1 MAGWIIR
8 ILLLAPLIVIAG
20 ALLWLR
26 SSLPLSE
33 GRLEVTGLTAA
44 VSITRGSHGIPTI
57 RAASDR
63 DAAFALGFV
72 HAQDRLFQMDL
83 MRRAGAGRLSEW
95 FGAPTLGIDRFMRTL
110 GLYRAA
116 ASEYPLLS
124 PGLRAVLD
132 AYAAGVNAYL
142 KERRGALT
150 PEYYLLNVTPE
161 PWTPADTLVW
171 GKLMDLDLAGN
182 FRREL
187 LHARLAQRLSADELQ
202 LLYPPYPKDAPV
214 TLSEA
219 AMHALEGLRLDV
231 IAAQIPRSIGPA
243 FASNNWVVD
252 GAHSASGK
260 PLLANDPHLGLSA
273 PSVWYLARLDT
284 PGLSLAGATAP
295 GSPLLVLGH
304 NQRIAW
310 GFTDTDS
317 DVEDLFVERVDP
329 KDPSHYL
336 TPNGSAPFVTRS
348 EEILVRGAAPVHLTV
363 RETRH
368 GPVIS
373 DLGGSYAEPTPA
385 GSVLA
390 LETTFL
396 QGDDRTPDALFALN
410 RAQNWEGFRAALRD
424 FVAPQQ
430 NMVYGDVDG
439 NIGFLA
445 PGRVP
450 IRAKGDGWLP
460 APGWSGDYD
469 WTGYIPFDQL
479 PSAFNP
485 PAGRIASANNKI
497 VPDSYPYFLG
507 RAWALPYRVERIDD
521 MLKATPQQSPATSA
535 AIQGDTLSLMV
546 KDVLPLMLAAKPGS
560 RLAADA
566 LDRLRA
572 WDGRMERG
580 QVAPLLFVAWLR
592 EFNRTLFADR
602 LGDAF
607 EDYWGLHPD
616 VVRLILTEHP
626 EWCAGKSAPKGQDC
640 AGALAA
646 ALDRA
651 LDELKRRFG
660 DDMEQWRWG
669 VPHQARFANRF
680 WSSIPVLGRLFA
692 AAVSADGGY
701 DTVNVGATRLASSSE
716 PYADV
721 HGPTLRMIVDLADP
735 AAARFMI
742 APGESGNVLSPHY
755 DDLMASWRDVA
766 YLGFDGDAR
775 GGTLVLAP
783 R

>member
-1 MAGWIIR
+1 MTGWIVR
-8 ILLLAPLIVIAG
+8 ILLLAPVIVIAG
-20 ALLWLR
+20 GLLWLR

-33 GRLEVTGLTAA
+33 GRLRVEGLGAE
-44 VSITRGSHGIPTI
+44 VSISRDSHGIPTI

-72 HAQDRLFQMDL
+72 HAQDRLFQMDV

-95 FGAPTLGIDRFMRTL
+95 FGVKTLGIDRFMRTL

-116 ASEYPLLS
+116 ESEYPLLS
-124 PGLRAVLD
+124 PELRGVLD

-142 KERRGALT
+142 SGRRGALT

-161 PWTPADTLVW
+161 PWKPADTLVW

-182 FRREL
+182 FRPEL
-187 LHARLAQRLSADELQ
+187 LHARLAQRLTPEEMQ
-202 LLYPPYPKDAPV
+202 LLFPPYPKDAPV
-214 TLSEA
+214 TLSDA
-219 AMHALEGLRLDV
+219 AMHALKGLPLGA
-231 IAAQIPRSIGPA
+231 IAAQIPASVGPD

-252 GAHSASGK
+252 GAHNASGK
-260 PLLANDPHLGLSA
+260 PLVANDPHLGLSA
-273 PSVWYLARLDT
+273 PSVWYLTRLET

-317 DVEDLFVERVDP
+317 DVEDLFIERIDP

-336 TPNGSAPFVTRS
+336 TPGGSAPFVTRN
-348 EEILVRGAAPVHLTV
+348 EEIRVRGAPPVNLTV
-363 RETRH
+363 RTTRH

-373 DLGGSYAEPTPA
+373 DLGGSYAEPAASGT
-385 GSVLA
+385 VLA
-390 LETTFL
+390 LEATFL
-396 QGDDRTPDALFALN
+396 EGEDRTPEALFHLN
-410 RAQNWEGFRAALRD
+410 RAQNWDGFRTALKD
-424 FVAPQQ
+424 FVGPQQ

-439 NIGFLA
+439 NIGFFA
-445 PGRVP
+445 PGHVP
-450 IRAKGDGWLP
+450 IRGKGDGWLP
-460 APGWSGDYD
+460 APGWSGEYD

-485 PAGRIASANNKI
+485 PAGRLVSANNKI
-497 VPDSYPYFLG
+497 VPDTYPYFLSRG
-507 RAWALPYRVERIDD
+507 WALPYRAARIED
-521 MLKATPQQSPATSA
+521 MLKATPQQSPAASA
-535 AIQGDTLSLMV
+535 AIQADTLSLIA
-546 KDVLPLMLAAKPGS
+546 KDMLPLMLTARPGS
-560 RLAADA
+560 RRAADA

-572 WDGRMERG
+572 WDGRMQRG
-580 QVAPLLFVAWLR
+580 AVAPLLFTAWLR
-592 EFNRTLFADR
+592 EINRTLFADR
-602 LGDAF
+602 LGDLF
-607 EDYWGLHPD
+607 DDYWALHPD

-626 EWCAGKSAPKGQDC
+626 DWCVGKSAPKVQDC
-640 AGALAA
+640 AGALSA

-651 LDELKRRFG
+651 LDGLRQRYG

-669 VPHQARFANRF
+669 VPHQARFQNQF
-680 WSSIPVLGRLFA
+680 WSAVPLLGRLFA
-692 AAVSADGGY
+692 VALPADGGT
-701 DTVNVGATRLASSSE
+701 DTVNVGGTPLASHSD

-721 HGPTLRMIVDLADP
+721 HGPTLRMIVDLGDP

-755 DDLMASWRDVA
+755 DDLAASWRDVA

-783 R
+783 Q